1 MIFLMHK
8 ILKIQKMK
16 KERLNFQQFKMRKKG
31 KDQKEYLNYKEE
43 GILINQKKFQ
53 MYIVKKQ
60 IRLKSIIILQMNM
73 KILKIKNK
81 IKILKMILLINNEY
95 YYTHFSKNTKILI
108 NFNLINFLN
117 SKLNKNNFGVFLYF

>member
-95 YYTHFSKNTKILI
+95 YYTHFSKNTK
-108 NFNLINFLN
+108 
-117 SKLNKNNFGVFLYF
+117 